1 MTDIPQPKSGKVLV
15 AILSVLLIVVAG
27 IAGWSLVSG
36 QQKQAALDEQVATLT
51 SQLEDSEKQIAQL
64 QPLAQ
69 KARELPV
76 VVRINRHALT
86 PGYTLITINQSRS
99 SLRFKFVV
107 NGGRTF
113 GRVIDAGKLWLL
125 NGLASGDKVSIE
137 SEGYDAKEIAIE

>member
-1 MTDIPQPKSGKVLV
+1 MTDAPQPTSGKVLMPV
-15 AILSVLLIVVAG
+15 LSVLLILVAA
-27 IAGWSLVSG
+27 IAGWSLYSG
-36 QQKQAALDEQVATLT
+36 QQKQAALDEQVSTLT

-76 VVRINRHALT
+76 VLRINRHALT

-99 SLRFKFVV
+99 SLRFTFTV

-113 GRVIDAGKLWLL
+113 NRVIDAGRLWLL
-125 NGLASGDKVSIE
+125 NGLASGDRLTIE
-137 SEGYDAKEIAIE
+137 SDGFDPKEVTIQ